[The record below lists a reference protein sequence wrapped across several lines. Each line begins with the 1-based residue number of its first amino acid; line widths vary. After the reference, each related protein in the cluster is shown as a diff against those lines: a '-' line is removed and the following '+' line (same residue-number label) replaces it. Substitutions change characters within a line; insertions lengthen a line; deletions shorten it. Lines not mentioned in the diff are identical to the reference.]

1 MEALSALRLDVSPSA
16 WPRPPFWALALPAVG
31 TLPSAAAG
39 PNPLPLP
46 VVTSAGTVCWPQPSS
61 SGLGAGVLL
70 TSLLF
75 QNVYLFVGPCQ
86 L

>member
-1 MEALSALRLDVSPSA
+1 MEALSALRLGVSPSA
-16 WPRPPFWALALPAVG
+16 WPRHPLWAHALPAVG

-46 VVTSAGTVCWPQPSS
+46 AVTSAGTACWLQPSS
-61 SGLGAGVLL
+61 SGLGAGGLL
-70 TSLLF
+70 ISLLF